1 MTEVATTV
9 RPMGDRILIR
19 PESREEKTKSGLV
32 LPDTAK
38 EKPMEGVVVAVG
50 RGRTTDD
57 GSVIEVDV
65 KEGDRVLFAKYS
77 GTEVR
82 IDDSDLLI
90 IAERDLLAVIS

>member
-1 MTEVATTV
+1 MTASSS
-9 RPMGDRILIR
+9 G

-50 RGRTTDD
+50 RGRVSAD
-57 GSVIEVDV
+57 GNVIEVDV

-77 GTEVR
+77 GTEIR
-82 IDDSDLLI
+82 IDEADLLI
-90 IAERDLLAVIS
+90 IAERDLLAVLS

>member
-1 MTEVATTV
+1 MTEVATKV

-38 EKPMEGVVVAVG
+38 EKPMEGIVQSVG
-50 RGRTTDD
+50 RGRITDD
-57 GSVIEVDV
+57 GNVVEVDV

-82 IDDSDLLI
+82 IDDADLLI

>member
-1 MTEVATTV
+1 MATKV

-50 RGRTTDD
+50 RGRVSDD
-57 GSVIEVDV
+57 GNVIEVDV

-77 GTEVR
+77 GTEIR
-82 IDDSDLLI
+82 IDEADLLI
-90 IAERDLLAVIS
+90 IAERDLLAVLS